1 MKLMIPKTEHLDP
14 SVSEELISF
23 FVFGSL
29 IGKAVS
35 AAIQF
40 HSQLGQRAVK
50 VEEVN
55 AARILAAE
63 FEFGEAAVAQQTP
76 QTFFSISGF
85 LSQVACEVTG
95 GNGPGAVLADLQ

>member
-1 MKLMIPKTEHLDP
+1 VPDFKSHRFKFAMKLMIPKTEHLDP

-29 IGKAVS
+29 VRKAVS

-40 HSQLGQRAVK
+40 HSQLGKRAEK

-63 FEFGEAAVAQQTP
+63 FEFGEASVAQQTP
-76 QTFFSISGF
+76 QALFGFSGF
-85 LSQVACEVTG
+85 LS
-95 GNGPGAVLADLQ
+95 